1 MSVLRLCWRGFIRLT
16 KRQTEGGRK
25 GRKERKGVP
34 ARPSLLIMAE
44 VWERLGGRTTVWV
57 QRDAR
62 KLRGMTEAEMKTWPA
77 LCSNTKVPFNL
88 TNSLVFFFFAFFL
101 VFLSSSL
108 FGPSRDSSTL
118 FLFFLLKQF
127 FLLKSL
133 TWLQP
138 GGLFFFFFHES
149 GTTCVFKTCRGWNN
163 WLRGDVFFF
172 FSFFKIRFCNWLFF
186 FFSFKEKCSEG
197 EWQKIVP
204 LWFSALCLIVTVQP
218 CFRSVV
224 KAFSTAVL
232 DTENRRRGT
241 DSRHNN

>member
-88 TNSLVFFFFAFFL
+88 TNSLVFFFCFFPCVPFFL
-101 VFLSSSL
+101 SL
-108 FGPSRDSSTL
+108 RTL
-118 FLFFLLKQF
+118 QRFKHFILFFLLKQF

-138 GGLFFFFFHES
+138 GGLFFFS
-149 GTTCVFKTCRGWNN
+149 WIWDNMRV
-163 WLRGDVFFF
+163 
-172 FSFFKIRFCNWLFF
+172 
-186 FFSFKEKCSEG
+186 
-197 EWQKIVP
+197 
-204 LWFSALCLIVTVQP
+204 
-218 CFRSVV
+218 
-224 KAFSTAVL
+224 
-232 DTENRRRGT
+232 
-241 DSRHNN
+241 

>member
-25 GRKERKGVP
+25 ERKERKGVP

-101 VFLSSSL
+101 AFLSSSL

-172 FSFFKIRFCNWLFF
+172 FLSSKLDSAIDCFSFFLLKRN
-186 FFSFKEKCSEG
+186 
-197 EWQKIVP
+197 
-204 LWFSALCLIVTVQP
+204 VQ
-218 CFRSVV
+218 
-224 KAFSTAVL
+224 
-232 DTENRRRGT
+232 RGNG
-241 DSRHNN
+241 RK

>member
-34 ARPSLLIMAE
+34 ARPSLLVMAE

-88 TNSLVFFFFAFFL
+88 TNSLVFFFCFFPCVPFFL
-101 VFLSSSL
+101 SL
-108 FGPSRDSSTL
+108 RTL
-118 FLFFLLKQF
+118 QRFKHFILFFLLKQF

-172 FSFFKIRFCNWLFF
+172 FLSSKLDSAIDCFSFFLLKRN
-186 FFSFKEKCSEG
+186 
-197 EWQKIVP
+197 
-204 LWFSALCLIVTVQP
+204 VQ
-218 CFRSVV
+218 
-224 KAFSTAVL
+224 
-232 DTENRRRGT
+232 RGNG
-241 DSRHNN
+241 RK

>member
-1 MSVLRLCWRGFIRLT
+1 MSVLRLCWRAFIRLT

-34 ARPSLLIMAE
+34 ARPSLLVMAG

-101 VFLSSSL
+101 AFLSSSL

-118 FLFFLLKQF
+118 FFFF
-127 FLLKSL
+127 FWNNFFSL
-133 TWLQP
+133 SLWHGFSQEA
-138 GGLFFFFFHES
+138 FFFFFS
-149 GTTCVFKTCRGWNN
+149 WIWDNMRV
-163 WLRGDVFFF
+163 
-172 FSFFKIRFCNWLFF
+172 
-186 FFSFKEKCSEG
+186 
-197 EWQKIVP
+197 
-204 LWFSALCLIVTVQP
+204 
-218 CFRSVV
+218 
-224 KAFSTAVL
+224 
-232 DTENRRRGT
+232 
-241 DSRHNN
+241 

>member
-88 TNSLVFFFFAFFL
+88 TNSLVFFFCFFPCVPFFL
-101 VFLSSSL
+101 SL
-108 FGPSRDSSTL
+108 RTL
-118 FLFFLLKQF
+118 QRFKHFILFFLLKQF

-172 FSFFKIRFCNWLFF
+172 FLSSKLDSAIDCFSFFLLKRN
-186 FFSFKEKCSEG
+186 
-197 EWQKIVP
+197 
-204 LWFSALCLIVTVQP
+204 VQ
-218 CFRSVV
+218 
-224 KAFSTAVL
+224 
-232 DTENRRRGT
+232 RGNG
-241 DSRHNN
+241 RK